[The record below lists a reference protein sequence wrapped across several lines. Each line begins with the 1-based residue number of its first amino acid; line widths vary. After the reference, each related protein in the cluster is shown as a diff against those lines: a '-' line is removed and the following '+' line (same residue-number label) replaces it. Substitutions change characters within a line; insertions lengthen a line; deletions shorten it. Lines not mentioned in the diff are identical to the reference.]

1 MNNELS
7 EYIDNYIKQKQ
18 YRLINSILLYRDGQP
33 IMEKYYNNFT
43 KNSRN
48 NIKSIWKSILSLC
61 TGICLDKGYIKS
73 LDEPV
78 ASYLSEFA
86 TDNHPYH
93 KLITIRHLLNMSSGI
108 YWNGGIHYHCP
119 MLEQLWR
126 SDNCLEHL
134 SDIAMANLPGTKF
147 VYKEWDVILLS
158 AVISKVANM
167 TTYEFCK
174 SYLYEPLGIASG
186 EWAKLPGG
194 INYSIDRN
202 VNIEA
207 QSDLS
212 AGDLAKIGFLL
223 LNKGN
228 GILSET
234 YINQAVSPSQNAQE
248 YGCLFW
254 LFEGGF
260 ACRGYGGQEVNV
272 VPGKNIV
279 YVIQA
284 TPTSRSKSYGDV
296 FRVCMDF
303 MDKGNLL

>member
-18 YRLINSILLYRDGQP
+18 YRLINSILLFKDGQP
-33 IMEKYYNNFT
+33 ILEKYYNKFT

-48 NIKSIWKSILSLC
+48 NIKSIWKSILSVC

-73 LDEPV
+73 IDEPV
-78 ASYLSEFA
+78 ANYLSEFA
-86 TDNHPYH
+86 ADNHPYH

-134 SDIAMANLPGTKF
+134 ADIAMANVPGTKF

-158 AVISKVANM
+158 AVISKAAKM
-167 TTYEFCK
+167 DTYEFCK
-174 SYLYEPLGIASG
+174 TYLYEPLGITSD
-186 EWAKLPGG
+186 EWAKLPGD
-194 INYSIDRN
+194 INYNIDRDFA
-202 VNIEA
+202 IEA
-207 QSDLS
+207 HSDLS
-212 AGDLAKIGFLL
+212 AKDLAKLGFLL

-228 GILSET
+228 DILSES
-234 YINQAVSPSQNAQE
+234 YINAAVQPSPNAQE
-248 YGCLFW
+248 YGSLFW

-260 ACRGYGGQEVNV
+260 ACRGYGGQGINV
-272 VPGKNIV
+272 VPDKNIV

-284 TPTSRSKSYGDV
+284 TPTSSSKSYEDV
-296 FRVCMDF
+296 FRLCMDYL
-303 MDKGNLL
+303 DKGSIM